1 MINLYYWPTPN
12 ARKVSILFEELK
24 LKYNLIKVDINKGEQ
39 FFEKFLKISPN
50 NKIPAIE
57 FEENGKK
64 ITLFESGVILLFFAE
79 KYNKFYSNDKLKRF
93 EIIQWLTW
101 QMAGFGPMLGQAHHF
116 NFYAKE
122 KINYAQERYSS
133 EANRLYGVL
142 DNKLKDQEWITGE
155 YSIADIAVYPWT
167 MTPDRQGVE
176 LSHFDNVIRWKEQ
189 MKKRSAVAKG
199 MSVGQVMRKNN
210 QVLTD
215 DEYSNLFGKNQYKKR

>member
-64 ITLFESGVILLFFAE
+64 ISLFESGVILLFFAE

-176 LSHFDNVIRWKEQ
+176 LSQFDNVTRWKEQ

-199 MSVGQVMRKNN
+199 MSVGQEMRKNN

>member
-142 DNKLKDQEWITGE
+142 NNKLKDQEWITGE

-176 LSHFDNVIRWKEQ
+176 LSQFDNVTRWKEQ

-199 MSVGQVMRKNN
+199 MSVGQEMRKNN

>member
-79 KYNKFYSNDKLKRF
+79 KYNKFYSNNKLKRF

-116 NFYAKE
+116 NYYAKE

-176 LSHFDNVIRWKEQ
+176 LSQFDNVTRWKEQ

-199 MSVGQVMRKNN
+199 MSVGQEMRKNN

>member
-176 LSHFDNVIRWKEQ
+176 LSQFDNVTRWKEQ

-199 MSVGQVMRKNN
+199 MSIGQEMRKNN

>member
-57 FEENGKK
+57 FEENGKT

-79 KYNKFYSNDKLKRF
+79 KYNKFYSNDRLKRF

-176 LSHFDNVIRWKEQ
+176 LSQFDNVKRWKEQ

-199 MSVGQVMRKNN
+199 MSVGQEMRKNN

>member
-39 FFEKFLKISPN
+39 FFDKFLKISPN

-176 LSHFDNVIRWKEQ
+176 LSHFNNVTRWKEQ
-189 MKKRSAVAKG
+189 MKKRSAVTKG
-199 MSVGQVMRKNN
+199 MSVGQEMRKNN

>member
-57 FEENGKK
+57 FEEKGKT

-176 LSHFDNVIRWKEQ
+176 LSQFDNVTRWKEQ

-199 MSVGQVMRKNN
+199 MSVGQEMRKNN

>member
-57 FEENGKK
+57 FEENGKT

-79 KYNKFYSNDKLKRF
+79 KYNKFYSNDKLKKF

-176 LSHFDNVIRWKEQ
+176 LSQFDNVTRWKEQ

-199 MSVGQVMRKNN
+199 MSVGQEMRKNN

>member
-1 MINLYYWPTPN
+1 MLY
-12 ARKVSILFEELK
+12 L
-24 LKYNLIKVDINKGEQ
+24 
-39 FFEKFLKISPN
+39 
-50 NKIPAIE
+50 
-57 FEENGKK
+57 
-64 ITLFESGVILLFFAE
+64 AE
-79 KYNKFYSNDKLKRF
+79 KYKKFLPSKFDHRF
-93 EIIQWLTW
+93 KYIEWLNFQTAS
-101 QMAGFGPMLGQAHHF
+101 QGPMLGQAHHF

-199 MSVGQVMRKNN
+199 MSVGQEMRKYN

>member
-39 FFEKFLKISPN
+39 FFDKFLKISPN

-79 KYNKFYSNDKLKRF
+79 KHNKFYSNDKLKKF

-176 LSHFDNVIRWKEQ
+176 LSQFDNVTRWKEQ

-199 MSVGQVMRKNN
+199 MSVGQEMRKNN

>member
-142 DNKLKDQEWITGE
+142 DNKLKDDEWITGE

-176 LSHFDNVIRWKEQ
+176 LSQFDNVTRWKEQ

-199 MSVGQVMRKNN
+199 MSVGQEMRKNN

>member
-57 FEENGKK
+57 FEENGKT
-64 ITLFESGVILLFFAE
+64 ITLFESAVILLFFAE

-176 LSHFDNVIRWKEQ
+176 LSQFDNVTRWKEQ

-199 MSVGQVMRKNN
+199 MSVGQEMRKNN

>member
-50 NKIPAIE
+50 NKIPVIE
-57 FEENGKK
+57 FEDNGKK

-79 KYNKFYSNDKLKRF
+79 KYNKFYSNDRLKRF

-176 LSHFDNVIRWKEQ
+176 LSLFDNVIRWKEQ

-199 MSVGQVMRKNN
+199 MSIGQEMRKNN

>member
-57 FEENGKK
+57 FEENGKT

-79 KYNKFYSNDKLKRF
+79 KYNKFYSNDRLKRF

-176 LSHFDNVIRWKEQ
+176 LSQFDNVTRWKEQ

-199 MSVGQVMRKNN
+199 MSVGQEMRKNN

>member
-199 MSVGQVMRKNN
+199 MSVGLEMRKNN
-210 QVLTD
+210 KVLTN

>member
-57 FEENGKK
+57 FEENGKT

-79 KYNKFYSNDKLKRF
+79 KYNKFCSNDRLKRF

-176 LSHFDNVIRWKEQ
+176 LSQFNNVTRWKEQ

-199 MSVGQVMRKNN
+199 MSVGQEMRKNN

>member
-176 LSHFDNVIRWKEQ
+176 LSQFDNVTRWKEQ
-189 MKKRSAVAKG
+189 MKKRSAVTKG
-199 MSVGQVMRKNN
+199 MSVGQEMRKNN

>member
-176 LSHFDNVIRWKEQ
+176 LSNFDNVIRWKEQ
-189 MKKRSAVAKG
+189 MKKRSAVNKG
-199 MSVGQVMRKNN
+199 MSVGQEMRKNN

>member
-167 MTPDRQGVE
+167 MTPDRQGVT

-199 MSVGQVMRKNN
+199 MSVGQEMRKNN

>member
-1 MINLYYWPTPN
+1 MINLYFWPTPN

-176 LSHFDNVIRWKEQ
+176 LSQFDNVTRWKEQ

-199 MSVGQVMRKNN
+199 MSVGQEMRKNN

>member
-57 FEENGKK
+57 FEENEKK

-199 MSVGQVMRKNN
+199 MSVGQEMRKNN
-210 QVLTD
+210 KVLTD

>member
-176 LSHFDNVIRWKEQ
+176 LSQFDNVIRWKEQ

-199 MSVGQVMRKNN
+199 MSVGQEMRKNN

>member
-176 LSHFDNVIRWKEQ
+176 LSQFDNVRRWKEQ

-199 MSVGQVMRKNN
+199 MSVGQEMRKNN

>member
-57 FEENGKK
+57 FEENGKT

-176 LSHFDNVIRWKEQ
+176 LSQFDNVTRWKEQ

-199 MSVGQVMRKNN
+199 MSVGQEMRKNN

>member
-24 LKYNLIKVDINKGEQ
+24 LQYNLIKVDINKGEQ

-79 KYNKFYSNDKLKRF
+79 KYNKFYSNDRLKRF

-176 LSHFDNVIRWKEQ
+176 LSQFDNVTRWKEQ

-199 MSVGQVMRKNN
+199 MSVGQEMRKNN

>member
-12 ARKVSILFEELK
+12 ARKVSILFEEIK

-199 MSVGQVMRKNN
+199 MSVGQEMRKNN
-210 QVLTD
+210 HVLTD

>member
-39 FFEKFLKISPN
+39 FFEKFLRISPN

-57 FEENGKK
+57 FEENGKT

-79 KYNKFYSNDKLKRF
+79 KYNKFYSNDRLKRF

-176 LSHFDNVIRWKEQ
+176 LSQFDNVTRWKEQ

-199 MSVGQVMRKNN
+199 MSVGQEMRKNN

>member
-50 NKIPAIE
+50 NKIQAIE
-57 FEENGKK
+57 FEENGKT

-122 KINYAQERYSS
+122 EINYAKERYSS

-176 LSHFDNVIRWKEQ
+176 LSQFDNVTRWKEQ

-199 MSVGQVMRKNN
+199 MSVGQEMRKNN

>member
-79 KYNKFYSNDKLKRF
+79 KYNKFYSNDKFKRF

-142 DNKLKDQEWITGE
+142 DNKLKDQEWITGD

-189 MKKRSAVAKG
+189 MKKRSAVTKG
-199 MSVGQVMRKNN
+199 MSVGQEMRKNN

-215 DEYSNLFGKNQYKKR
+215 DEYSNLFGKNQYNKR